1 MIAECVIN
9 RLHVVKNRGRC
20 REERTRRGFQ
30 GKTGGEWIKGPTWR
44 LRSSECAL
52 VLFGELEAGTA
63 ASKDFARSHNPSK
76 KTL

>member
-1 MIAECVIN
+1 MWSRTESDVGKKE
-9 RLHVVKNRGRC
+9 LTGRVL
-20 REERTRRGFQ
+20 Q
-30 GKTGGEWIKGPTWR
+30 GETGGEWIKGPTWR

-63 ASKDFARSHNPSK
+63 GSKDFARSHNPSK